1 MQKNTKLPSIK
12 GIRNLSS
19 VVLLKK
25 QWYDLN
31 FTFNQNDNTTKA
43 LTLPTKTLKA
53 PRSSFS
59 SKKVVGRETSKCS
72 NIMQYIQ
79 P

>member
-12 GIRNLSS
+12 GIRNLNST
-19 VVLLKK
+19 VLLKK

-31 FTFNQNDNTTKA
+31 FTFNQNDNTSKA
-43 LTLPTKTLKA
+43 LTFPTKTLKA

-59 SKKVVGRETSKCS
+59 TKRVVGKETSKCTNVMHS
-72 NIMQYIQ
+72 
-79 P
+79 